1 MFQFYA
7 HLPCLSAYLAKCVI
21 IVIVKSSRRFV
32 ESSLLLYHQIGSS
45 LLGFIGN
52 KNPGSRKQIH
62 HNAENNAPLRMF
74 GPPAPSPA
82 LLYIVSDLIHRK
94 TFFPEILSF
103 GWKQQI
109 FRVPLHVWSSD
120 EDWLGGMTYYG
131 PNYLTWDTHK
141 PEQGRIF
148 YIIWLPQVR

>member
-1 MFQFYA
+1 MQRTM
-7 HLPCLSAYLAKCVI
+7 H
-21 IVIVKSSRRFV
+21 
-32 ESSLLLYHQIGSS
+32 
-45 LLGFIGN
+45 
-52 KNPGSRKQIH
+52 
-62 HNAENNAPLRMF
+62 PLECSVQ
-74 GPPAPSPA
+74 APSPA

-109 FRVPLHVWSSD
+109 FRGPLHVWSSD